1 MDYEKLC
8 MNCMR
13 EKKSQAEKCQYCGFD
28 PQDYRSESSALPP
41 FTILSGRYLLGREIG
56 EGGFG
61 ITYLALDLI
70 LERRVAIKEFFMQDM
85 MYRTKLDAVTVST
98 ANGNEEEMYRS
109 SRAKFEKEAKIL
121 AHLNNM
127 PGIVQVYDCFLEN
140 GTIYIAMEYLE
151 GKTLGEYIKSKGGR
165 LSVEETIRILLP
177 IMQSLEKIHKE
188 GIIHRDI
195 SPDNIKFAED
205 GVLKLYDFGGAK
217 LEKGG
222 AASKVVYMKPGY
234 TPLEQYSANGN
245 QGPWTDVYAMAA
257 TMYYCISGKRLPE
270 APDRSVR
277 KNQGL
282 FESGDVKV
290 SKQVEKV
297 LSKALELYYED
308 RYQTMEEFS
317 KALQEKDNRKKFVI
331 PGIAAGA
338 VLVIGVSGV
347 LFATRGQQDKKG
359 QEFVEATALKETETQ
374 TERVKRKKTETQTE
388 TVSVKETQRQIETEK
403 TKETEKQTEKE
414 KAKDTEKQ
422 AGTAKET
429 EKQKSTYQITVAG
442 GSGSGKHAEDEEIVL
457 KADDRTD
464 EGYEFVSWKITTG
477 SVKTEDSTAAE
488 TAAVVLSSDAEIEAE
503 YQETAEK
510 LVEDGDLLFYGKGKY
525 EEAVSKYQKAADR
538 GSGMAQERLGWC
550 YETGCGVIQ
559 NTEKAEVHYKKAA
572 EILKKAAEQGDAEAQ
587 AWLGSLYSV
596 GEGVAQS
603 AEKAVE
609 WWRKAAYQ
617 GNVTAQSNLAG
628 SYLYGEGVEKD
639 SKKAAEW
646 FEKAAIQGDAYS
658 RYWLG
663 RMYLEGDGIK
673 KNKEKGTTWIR
684 KAIDAAENSGT
695 DSLVQYFIG
704 EMYLKGKEV
713 EKNEI
718 LGKELLQKAAEAGI
732 DEAQELLDESAV
744 TEAETEAETETEAVP
759 VYDIET
765 ESEMETELN
774 SEAVSETGCE
784 EGFLNGHLYMIFD
797 NDKTYHEAEAYCES
811 LGGHLA
817 TIHNQEENDYLYRY
831 MVSQGYASAYFG
843 FSDEENE
850 GEWKWVNGE
859 PAFYTN
865 WADGE
870 PNGGRDTENYAQFY
884 WEYLN
889 GKWNDGSFGLLDVP
903 DSGGSAYICEWDT
916 MEEETE

>member
-13 EKKSQAEKCQYCGFD
+13 EKKSQAEKCPYCGFD
-28 PQDYRSESSALPP
+28 PKEYRPESAALPP

-56 EGGFG
+56 AGGFG

-151 GKTLGEYIKSKGGR
+151 GKTLGEYIASKDGR
-165 LSVEETIRILLP
+165 LSVEETIQILLP

-277 KNQGL
+277 KNQSL
-282 FESGDVKV
+282 FEAGNVKV
-290 SKQVEKV
+290 SKQIEKV

-331 PGIAAGA
+331 PGITVGA

-347 LFATRGQQDKKG
+347 LFATRGKQDKKG
-359 QEFVEATALKETETQ
+359 KEIVEATAIKETG
-374 TERVKRKKTETQTE
+374 RQTE
-388 TVSVKETQRQIETEK
+388 TAKAGETEKQTEAVPVKETGRQTETAK
-403 TKETEKQTEKE
+403 TKESKIQTEEAKAKETEKQTE
-414 KAKDTEKQ
+414 
-422 AGTAKET
+422 TAKET
-429 EKQKSTYQITVAG
+429 EKQKKTYQITVAG
-442 GSGSGKHAEDEEIVL
+442 GSGSGKHAEDDKIIL

-477 SVKTEDSTAAE
+477 SVKIEDSTAAKT
-488 TAAVVLSSDAEIEAE
+488 TALVLNSDAEIEAE

-525 EEAVSKYQKAADR
+525 KEAVSKYQKAADR
-538 GSGMAQERLGWC
+538 GNGMAQERLGQC
-550 YETGCGVIQ
+550 YKNG
-559 NTEKAEVHYKKAA
+559 
-572 EILKKAAEQGDAEAQ
+572 
-587 AWLGSLYSV
+587 W
-596 GEGVAQS
+596 GVAQS
-603 AEKAVE
+603 TEKAIE
-609 WWRKAAYQ
+609 WWTKAAYQ
-617 GNVTAQSNLAG
+617 GNVMAQSNLAG
-628 SYLYGEGVEKD
+628 NYLYGDGVEKD

-646 FEKAAIQGDAYS
+646 FEKAAMQGDAYS
-658 RYWLG
+658 QYWLG

-673 KNKEKGTTWIR
+673 KNKEKGNAWIQ
-684 KAIDAAENSGT
+684 KAAEAAENSET
-695 DSLVQYFIG
+695 DTFVQYLIG
-704 EMYLKGKEV
+704 EMYLNGKGV
-713 EKNEI
+713 EKNEA
-718 LGKELLQKAAEAGI
+718 LGKELLQKAAEAGM
-732 DEAQELLDESAV
+732 DEAQELLDKLAESENAI
-744 TEAETEAETETEAVP
+744 TEEETEAETEVVP
-759 VYDIET
+759 VFDIET
-765 ESEMETELN
+765 ESETETELN
-774 SEAVSETGCE
+774 SEVTSEAGCE
-784 EGFLNGHLYMIFD
+784 EGNFNGHRYMIFD

-843 FSDEENE
+843 FSDEANE
-850 GEWKWVNGE
+850 GEWKWVNGDSV
-859 PAFYTN
+859 FYTN

-870 PNGGRDTENYAQFY
+870 PNSGRDTENYAQFY
-884 WEYLN
+884 WEYPN

-916 MEEETE
+916 METGTE

>member
-13 EKKSQAEKCQYCGFD
+13 EKKSQAEKCPYCGFD
-28 PQDYRSESSALPP
+28 PKEYRPESAALPP

-56 EGGFG
+56 AGGFG

-151 GKTLGEYIKSKGGR
+151 GKTLGEYIASKDGR
-165 LSVEETIRILLP
+165 LSVEETIQILLP

-277 KNQGL
+277 KNQSL
-282 FESGDVKV
+282 FEAGNVKV
-290 SKQVEKV
+290 SKQIEKV
-297 LSKALELYYED
+297 LSKALEIYYED

-331 PGIAAGA
+331 PGITVGA

-347 LFATRGQQDKKG
+347 LFATRGKQDKKG
-359 QEFVEATALKETETQ
+359 KEIVEATAIKETG
-374 TERVKRKKTETQTE
+374 RQTE
-388 TVSVKETQRQIETEK
+388 TAKAGETEKQTEAVPVKETGRQTETAK
-403 TKETEKQTEKE
+403 TKESKIHTEEAKAKETEKQTE
-414 KAKDTEKQ
+414 
-422 AGTAKET
+422 TAKET
-429 EKQKSTYQITVAG
+429 EKQKKTYQITVAG
-442 GSGSGKHAEDEEIVL
+442 GSGSGKHAEDDKIIL

-477 SVKTEDSTAAE
+477 SVKIEDSTAAKT
-488 TAAVVLSSDAEIEAE
+488 TALVLNSDAEIEAE

-525 EEAVSKYQKAADR
+525 KEAVSKYQKAADR
-538 GSGMAQERLGWC
+538 GNGMAQERLGQC
-550 YETGCGVIQ
+550 YKNG
-559 NTEKAEVHYKKAA
+559 
-572 EILKKAAEQGDAEAQ
+572 
-587 AWLGSLYSV
+587 W
-596 GEGVAQS
+596 GVAQS
-603 AEKAVE
+603 TEKAIE
-609 WWRKAAYQ
+609 WWTKAAYQ
-617 GNVTAQSNLAG
+617 GNVMAQSNLAG
-628 SYLYGEGVEKD
+628 NYLYGDGVEKD

-646 FEKAAIQGDAYS
+646 FEKAAMQGDAYS
-658 RYWLG
+658 QYWLG

-673 KNKEKGTTWIR
+673 KNKEKGNAWIQ
-684 KAIDAAENSGT
+684 KAAEAAENSET
-695 DSLVQYFIG
+695 DTFVQYLIG
-704 EMYLKGKEV
+704 EMYLNGKGV
-713 EKNEI
+713 EKNEA
-718 LGKELLQKAAEAGI
+718 LGKELLQKAAEAGM
-732 DEAQELLDESAV
+732 DEAQELLDKLAESENAI
-744 TEAETEAETETEAVP
+744 TEEETEAETEVVP
-759 VYDIET
+759 VFDIET
-765 ESEMETELN
+765 ESETETELN
-774 SEAVSETGCE
+774 SEVTSEAGCE
-784 EGFLNGHLYMIFD
+784 EGNFNGHRYMIFD

-843 FSDEENE
+843 FSDEANE
-850 GEWKWVNGE
+850 GEWKWVNGDSV
-859 PAFYTN
+859 FYTN

-870 PNGGRDTENYAQFY
+870 PNSGRDTENYAQFY
-884 WEYLN
+884 WEYPN

-916 MEEETE
+916 METWTE

>member
-13 EKKSQAEKCQYCGFD
+13 EKKSQAEKCPYCGFD
-28 PQDYRSESSALPP
+28 PKEYRPESAALPP

-56 EGGFG
+56 AGGFG

-151 GKTLGEYIKSKGGR
+151 GKTLGEYIASKDGR
-165 LSVEETIRILLP
+165 LSVEETIQILLP

-217 LEKGG
+217 LEKGD

-277 KNQGL
+277 KNQSL
-282 FESGDVKV
+282 FEAGNVKV
-290 SKQVEKV
+290 SKQIEKV

-331 PGIAAGA
+331 PGITVGA

-347 LFATRGQQDKKG
+347 LFATRGKQDKKG
-359 QEFVEATALKETETQ
+359 KEIVEATAIKETG
-374 TERVKRKKTETQTE
+374 RQTE
-388 TVSVKETQRQIETEK
+388 TAKAGETEKQTEAVPVKETGRQTETAK
-403 TKETEKQTEKE
+403 TKESKIQTEEAKAKETEKQTE
-414 KAKDTEKQ
+414 
-422 AGTAKET
+422 TAKET
-429 EKQKSTYQITVAG
+429 EKQKKTYQITVAG
-442 GSGSGKHAEDEEIVL
+442 GSGSGKHAEDDKIIL

-477 SVKTEDSTAAE
+477 SVKIEDSTAAKT
-488 TAAVVLSSDAEIEAE
+488 TALVLNSDAEIEAE

-525 EEAVSKYQKAADR
+525 KEAVSKYQKAADR
-538 GSGMAQERLGWC
+538 GNGMAQERLGQC
-550 YETGCGVIQ
+550 YKNG
-559 NTEKAEVHYKKAA
+559 
-572 EILKKAAEQGDAEAQ
+572 
-587 AWLGSLYSV
+587 W
-596 GEGVAQS
+596 GVAQS
-603 AEKAVE
+603 TEKAIE
-609 WWRKAAYQ
+609 WWTKAAYQ
-617 GNVTAQSNLAG
+617 GNVMAQSNLAG
-628 SYLYGEGVEKD
+628 SYLYGDGVEKD

-646 FEKAAIQGDAYS
+646 FEKAAMQGDAYS
-658 RYWLG
+658 QYWLG

-673 KNKEKGTTWIR
+673 KNKEKGNAWIQ
-684 KAIDAAENSGT
+684 KAAEAAENSET
-695 DSLVQYFIG
+695 DTFVQYLIG
-704 EMYLKGKEV
+704 EMYLNGKGV
-713 EKNEI
+713 EKNEA
-718 LGKELLQKAAEAGI
+718 LGKELLQKAAEAGM
-732 DEAQELLDESAV
+732 DEAQELLDKFAESENAI
-744 TEAETEAETETEAVP
+744 TEEETEAETEVVP
-759 VYDIET
+759 VFDIET
-765 ESEMETELN
+765 ESETETELN
-774 SEAVSETGCE
+774 SEVTSEVGCE
-784 EGFLNGHLYMIFD
+784 EGNFNDHRYMIFD

-843 FSDEENE
+843 FSDEANE
-850 GEWKWVNGE
+850 GEWKWVNGDSV
-859 PAFYTN
+859 FYTN

-870 PNGGRDTENYAQFY
+870 PNSGRDTENYAQFY
-884 WEYLN
+884 WEYPN

-916 MEEETE
+916 METETE

>member
-8 MNCMR
+8 MNCMK
-13 EKKSQAEKCQYCGFD
+13 EKKSQAEKCPYCGFD
-28 PQDYRSESSALPP
+28 PKDYRSESAALPP

-56 EGGFG
+56 AGGFG

-70 LERRVAIKEFFMQDM
+70 LERHVAIKEFFMQDM

-127 PGIVQVYDCFLEN
+127 PGIVQVYDYFLEN

-151 GKTLGEYIKSKGGR
+151 GKTLGEYIASKGGR
-165 LSVEETIRILLP
+165 LSVEETIQILLP

-277 KNQGL
+277 KNQSL
-282 FESGDVKV
+282 FEAGNVKV
-290 SKQVEKV
+290 SKQIEKV
-297 LSKALELYYED
+297 LSKALEIYYED

-331 PGIAAGA
+331 PGITVGA
-338 VLVIGVSGV
+338 VLVIGVSGILV
-347 LFATRGQQDKKG
+347 ATRGKQDKKG
-359 QEFVEATALKETETQ
+359 QVIVEATAIKETG
-374 TERVKRKKTETQTE
+374 RQTE
-388 TVSVKETQRQIETEK
+388 TAKAG
-403 TKETEKQTEKE
+403 ETEKQTEAVPVKE
-414 KAKDTEKQ
+414 TEAQTETAKTKESEIQTEEAK
-422 AGTAKET
+422 AKET
-429 EKQKSTYQITVAG
+429 ERQKKTYQITVAG
-442 GSGSGKHAEDEEIVL
+442 GSGSGKHAEDDKIIL

-477 SVKTEDSTAAE
+477 SVKIEDSTAAKT
-488 TAAVVLSSDAEIEAE
+488 TALVLNSDAEIEAE

-525 EEAVSKYQKAADR
+525 KEAVSKYQKAADQ

-550 YETGCGVIQ
+550 YETGCGVAQ
-559 NTEKAEVHYKKAA
+559 NTEKAKAYYKKAA
-572 EILKKAAEQGDAEAQ
+572 EILKEEAEQGDAEAQ
-587 AWLGSLYSV
+587 AWLGSLYSI
-596 GEGVAQS
+596 GEGVAQNT
-603 AEKAVE
+603 EKAIE
-609 WWRKAAYQ
+609 WWTKAAYQ
-617 GNVTAQSNLAG
+617 GNVMAQSNLAG
-628 SYLYGEGVEKD
+628 SYLYGDGVEKD

-646 FEKAAIQGDAYS
+646 FEKAAMQGDAYS
-658 RYWLG
+658 QYWLG
-663 RMYLEGDGIK
+663 RMYLEGDGIE
-673 KNKEKGTTWIR
+673 KNKEKGTAWIQ
-684 KAIDAAENSGT
+684 KAAEAAENSGT
-695 DSLVQYFIG
+695 DTFVQYLIG
-704 EMYLKGKEV
+704 EMYLNGNGV
-713 EKNEI
+713 EKNEA
-718 LGKELLQKAAEAGI
+718 LGKKLLQKAAEAGM
-732 DEAQELLDESAV
+732 DEAQELLDKLAESENAV
-744 TEAETEAETETEAVP
+744 TEEETEAETETEVVP
-759 VYDIET
+759 VFDIET
-765 ESEMETELN
+765 ESETETELN
-774 SEAVSETGCE
+774 SEVASEAGCE
-784 EGFLNGHLYMIFD
+784 EGNFNGHRYMIFD

-843 FSDEENE
+843 FSDEANE
-850 GEWKWVNGE
+850 GEWKWVNGD
-859 PAFYTN
+859 PVFYTN

-870 PNGGRDTENYAQFY
+870 PNSGRDTENYAQFY
-884 WEYLN
+884 WEYPD

-916 MEEETE
+916 METETE

>member
-13 EKKSQAEKCQYCGFD
+13 EKKSQAEKCPYCGFD
-28 PQDYRSESSALPP
+28 PKEYRPESAALPP

-56 EGGFG
+56 AGGFG

-151 GKTLGEYIKSKGGR
+151 GKTLGEYIASKDGR
-165 LSVEETIRILLP
+165 LSVEETIQILLP

-217 LEKGG
+217 LEKGD

-277 KNQGL
+277 KNQSL
-282 FESGDVKV
+282 FEAGNVKV
-290 SKQVEKV
+290 SKQIEKV

-331 PGIAAGA
+331 PGITVGA

-347 LFATRGQQDKKG
+347 LFATRGKQDKKG
-359 QEFVEATALKETETQ
+359 KEIVEATAIKETG
-374 TERVKRKKTETQTE
+374 RQTE
-388 TVSVKETQRQIETEK
+388 TAKAGETEKQTEAVPVKETGRQTETAK
-403 TKETEKQTEKE
+403 TKESKIQTEEAKAKETEKQTE
-414 KAKDTEKQ
+414 
-422 AGTAKET
+422 TAKET
-429 EKQKSTYQITVAG
+429 EKQKKTYQITVAG
-442 GSGSGKHAEDEEIVL
+442 GSGSGKHAEDDKIIL

-477 SVKTEDSTAAE
+477 SVKIEDSTAAKT
-488 TAAVVLSSDAEIEAE
+488 TALVLNSDAEIEAE

-525 EEAVSKYQKAADR
+525 KEAVSKYQKAADR
-538 GSGMAQERLGWC
+538 GNGMAQERLGQC
-550 YETGCGVIQ
+550 YKNG
-559 NTEKAEVHYKKAA
+559 
-572 EILKKAAEQGDAEAQ
+572 
-587 AWLGSLYSV
+587 W
-596 GEGVAQS
+596 GVAQS
-603 AEKAVE
+603 TEKAIE
-609 WWRKAAYQ
+609 WWTKAAYQ
-617 GNVTAQSNLAG
+617 GNVMAQSNLAG
-628 SYLYGEGVEKD
+628 SYLYGDGVEKD

-646 FEKAAIQGDAYS
+646 FEKAAMQGDAYS
-658 RYWLG
+658 QYWLG

-673 KNKEKGTTWIR
+673 KNKEKGNAWIQ
-684 KAIDAAENSGT
+684 KAAEAAENSET
-695 DSLVQYFIG
+695 DTFVQYLIG
-704 EMYLKGKEV
+704 EMYLNGKGV
-713 EKNEI
+713 EKNEA
-718 LGKELLQKAAEAGI
+718 LGKELLQKAAEAGM
-732 DEAQELLDESAV
+732 DEAQELLDKFAESENAI
-744 TEAETEAETETEAVP
+744 TEEETEAETEVVP
-759 VYDIET
+759 VFDIET
-765 ESEMETELN
+765 ESETETELN
-774 SEAVSETGCE
+774 SEVTSEAGCE
-784 EGFLNGHLYMIFD
+784 EGNFNGHRYMIFD

-843 FSDEENE
+843 FSDEANE
-850 GEWKWVNGE
+850 GEWKWVNGDSV
-859 PAFYTN
+859 FYTN

-870 PNGGRDTENYAQFY
+870 PNSGRDTENYAQFY
-884 WEYLN
+884 WEYPN

-916 MEEETE
+916 METGTE